1 MQSEVTKPPEK
12 RLIFDVNPFMTTVV
26 LTEND
31 RAVEVFTEKSY
42 ERNLAG
48 SIYKG
53 IVQSV
58 LPGISAAFVNIG
70 VGKNAILHFKDIRID
85 RTGKGGGKYEP
96 LHKDESPADFLKV
109 GSEIL
114 VQASKEPVGT
124 KGPKVTMELTL
135 PGHTLVLLPAS
146 KLICMSKRFR
156 SEDNKN
162 RIREI
167 LKAHIPPC
175 YGVIAR
181 SESELI
187 DEAHLA
193 SELEIIIKRWEE
205 IEHKGRISTAPKLIW
220 AEEDIV
226 SRSVRDLMRSDVVE
240 LAVNSYEEYVHI
252 RSMLMIST
260 PHLVDRVRLVENEPD
275 LLERFNINKQLSD
288 ALSRRVWLKSGA
300 YIVIDK
306 TEALTSIDVN
316 TGKNTGKNTGSAC
329 ARNTIL
335 ETNREA
341 AVEIARQIR
350 LRNLS
355 GIIVIDFI
363 DMNAQQERDE
373 IVDVLKRALSTDSAK
388 PTVYGMTRL
397 GLVELARRRSGK
409 SLEEI
414 YMQKCRHCDGTG
426 VILSPENVALKLYK
440 RIVELS
446 EEGNRQLHVF
456 ATPAVINEL
465 KLMLYRCD
473 DKFGLEKL
481 TIRYHCDVMCDPADF
496 QVKLHG

>member
-1 MQSEVTKPPEK
+1 MQSELTKPPEK

-31 RAVEVFTEKSY
+31 RAVEIFTEKSY

-53 IVQSV
+53 VVQSV

-70 VGKNAILHFKDIRID
+70 IGKNAILHFKDIRID
-85 RTGKGGGKYEP
+85 RTGEGGGKYEL
-96 LHKDESPADFLKV
+96 LHKNESPADFLKV

-114 VQASKEPVGT
+114 VQASKEPIGT

-187 DEAHLA
+187 GEAHLA

-226 SRSVRDLMRSDVVE
+226 SRSVRDLMRSDIAE
-240 LAVNSYEEYVHI
+240 LAVNSYEEYVRI
-252 RSMLMIST
+252 RSMLMLST

-316 TGKNTGKNTGSAC
+316 TGKNTGSSC

-341 AVEIARQIR
+341 AVEIAKQIR

-363 DMNAQQERDE
+363 DMNAQEERDE
-373 IVDVLKRALSTDSAK
+373 IVDALKRALSTDSAR

-446 EEGNRQLHVF
+446 GEGNRQLYVF

-465 KLMLYRCD
+465 KSMLGRCD
-473 DKFGLEKL
+473 DKCGLKKL
-481 TIRYHCDVMCDPADF
+481 TIRYHGDVMCDPTDF

>member
-1 MQSEVTKPPEK
+1 MQSELTKPPEK

-31 RAVEVFTEKSY
+31 RAVEIFTEKSC

-53 IVQSV
+53 VIQSI

-70 VGKNAILHFKDIRID
+70 IGKNAILHFKDIRID
-85 RTGKGGGKYEP
+85 RTGEGGGKYE
-96 LHKDESPADFLKV
+96 LLRKDESPMDFLKV
-109 GSEIL
+109 GSKIL
-114 VQASKEPVGT
+114 VQVAKEPIGT

-187 DEAHLA
+187 DEAHL
-193 SELEIIIKRWEE
+193 SVELEMIIKRWEE
-205 IEHKGRISTAPKLIW
+205 IEHKGRISSAPKLIW
-220 AEEDIV
+220 GEEDII
-226 SRSVRDLMRSDVVE
+226 SRSVRDLMRSDIAE
-240 LAVNSYEEYVHI
+240 LAVNSYEEYVRI

-316 TGKNTGKNTGSAC
+316 TGKNTGSSC
-329 ARNTIL
+329 VRNTIL

-350 LRNLS
+350 LRNLG

-363 DMNAQQERDE
+363 DMSAQEERDA
-373 IVDVLKRALSTDSAK
+373 IVDALKRAISGDPAR

-409 SLEEI
+409 SLAEI
-414 YMQKCRHCDGTG
+414 YMQKCPRCEGSG
-426 VILSPENVALKLYK
+426 AMLSPEIIALKLQK
-440 RIVELS
+440 RVIELF
-446 EEGNRQLHVF
+446 EEGNKRLHVF
-456 ATPAVINEL
+456 AAPAVIGEFRTMIERKDDEGRLNGLVIKYHADMMCNPTEFQI
-465 KLMLYRCD
+465 KLQ
-473 DKFGLEKL
+473 G
-481 TIRYHCDVMCDPADF
+481 
-496 QVKLHG
+496 

>member
-1 MQSEVTKPPEK
+1 MQSELTKPPEK

-31 RAVEVFTEKSY
+31 RAVEIFTEKSC

-53 IVQSV
+53 VVQSI

-70 VGKNAILHFKDIRID
+70 VGRNAILHFKDIRID
-85 RTGKGGGKYEP
+85 RTSEGGGKYE
-96 LHKDESPADFLKV
+96 LLRKGESPTDFLKV

-114 VQASKEPVGT
+114 VQASKEPIGT

-187 DEAHLA
+187 DEAHLSA
-193 SELEIIIKRWEE
+193 ELEMIIKRWED
-205 IEHKGRISTAPKLIW
+205 IEHRGRISTAPKLIW
-220 AEEDIV
+220 GEEDIV
-226 SRSVRDLMRSDVVE
+226 SRSVRDLMRSDVAE
-240 LAVNSYEEYVHI
+240 LAINSYEEYVHI
-252 RSMLMIST
+252 RSMLMLST

-316 TGKNTGKNTGSAC
+316 TGKNTGSSC

-341 AVEIARQIR
+341 AVEIAKQIR
-350 LRNLS
+350 LRNLG

-363 DMNAQQERDE
+363 DMNAQEEQNE
-373 IVDVLKRALSTDSAK
+373 IVNTLKRALSTDPAR

-414 YMQKCRHCDGTG
+414 YMQKCRRCDGSG
-426 VILSPENVALKLYK
+426 AILSPEHIALKLYK
-440 RIVELS
+440 RVSELI
-446 EEGNRQLHVF
+446 EEGNKQLHVF
-456 ATPAVINEL
+456 AAPAVISEF
-465 KLMLYRCD
+465 KAMMDRCD
-473 DKFGLEKL
+473 DKCGLENAS
-481 TIRYHCDVMCDPADF
+481 IRYHADVMCNPTEF